1 MSAIA
6 HPALALACILWIAP
20 ALPPNIHVDSA
31 LTNIVH
37 DMLLHSPIFRG
48 QCARLQRVTRVR
60 IRLTVDLRGIG
71 HRTSSRAESE
81 LKRYQY
87 GFIDATVRLR
97 SIPQAEELIAHELE
111 HVLEYIDGVKHREA
125 WRRDPREVW
134 LGADGRFET
143 ARAIDTGRRVAA
155 ELTRSRSARL
165 TEPR

>member
-6 HPALALACILWIAP
+6 HPALALACLLWVLP

-31 LTNIVH
+31 LTNIVD

-48 QCARLQRVTRVR
+48 QCARLQGVARVR
-60 IRLTVDLRGIG
+60 VRLTVDLRGIG
-71 HRTSSRAESE
+71 HRASGRAESE

-111 HVLEYIDGVKHREA
+111 HVLEYVDGVNHREA
-125 WRRDPREVW
+125 WRRDPGEVW
-134 LGADGRFET
+134 LSADGRFET

>member
-1 MSAIA
+1 M
-6 HPALALACILWIAP
+6 
-20 ALPPNIHVDSA
+20 
-31 LTNIVH
+31 
-37 DMLLHSPIFRG
+37 
-48 QCARLQRVTRVR
+48 
-60 IRLTVDLRGIG
+60 
-71 HRTSSRAESE
+71 
-81 LKRYQY
+81 KRYQY

-97 SIPQAEELIAHELE
+97 SLPQAEELIAHELE
-111 HVLEYIDGVKHREA
+111 HVLEYIDGVNLREA